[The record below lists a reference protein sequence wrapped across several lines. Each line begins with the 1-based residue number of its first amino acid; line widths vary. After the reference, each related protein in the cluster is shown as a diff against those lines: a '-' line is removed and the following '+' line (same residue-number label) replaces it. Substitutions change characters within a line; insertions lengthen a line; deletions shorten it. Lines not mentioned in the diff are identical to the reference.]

1 MTTFPR
7 RDFLLQALTVCGS
20 ALVAPAPPKL
30 GTPRA
35 SEGGPASLAEGNQ
48 ATASARAVRASAG
61 YFGDRADA
69 VRAIGEAY
77 LRQLGRDSNR
87 ESILAAARGA
97 LESIDRARDER
108 SAIQALVRAVRE
120 DFERGRVVQ
129 LEGWILS
136 RTEAETCVLTLLAAE
151 A

>member
-1 MTTFPR
+1 MTAIPR
-7 RDFLLQALTVCGS
+7 RDFLWQALAVCGS
-20 ALVAPAPPKL
+20 ALVAPGPAPPKL

-35 SEGGPASLAEGNQ
+35 SEGGSLTDGRQ
-48 ATASARAVRASAG
+48 ATASDRAVRSSAG

-77 LRQLGRDSNR
+77 LRQLGHEPNR

-108 SAIQALVRAVRE
+108 S
-120 DFERGRVVQ
+120 
-129 LEGWILS
+129 
-136 RTEAETCVLTLLAAE
+136 
-151 A
+151 

>member
-1 MTTFPR
+1 MTAIPR
-7 RDFLLQALTVCGS
+7 RDFLCQALAACGS
-20 ALVAPAPPKL
+20 ALVAPE
-30 GTPRA
+30 T
-35 SEGGPASLAEGNQ
+35 LAHGHQ
-48 ATASARAVRASAG
+48 ATASDRAVRSSAA
-61 YFGDRADA
+61 YFGERASA

-77 LRQLGRDSNR
+77 LRQLGRDPNR
-87 ESILAAARGA
+87 ESILAAARGT

-108 SAIQALVRAVRE
+108 SAIQTLVRAVRE

-136 RTEAETCVLTLLAAE
+136 RTEAEICALTLLAAE

>member
-20 ALVAPAPPKL
+20 ALLAP
-30 GTPRA
+30 
-35 SEGGPASLAEGNQ
+35 LAQGSQ
-48 ATASARAVRASAG
+48 ATPDARSARASTG

-77 LRQLGRDSNR
+77 LRQLGRDTNP
-87 ESILAAARGA
+87 ESIRASARGA
-97 LESIDRARDER
+97 LESIGRARDER
-108 SAIQALVRAVRE
+108 SAIQALVRAVRT
-120 DFERGRVVQ
+120 DFERGRSVQ

-136 RTEAETCVLTLLAAE
+136 RTEAEICALTLLAN
-151 A
+151 